1 MEKGLYE
8 LTINESLENVMPPLQ
23 EMELKLL
30 EDSLLSEGCR
40 DPLVVWNDVIVDGH
54 NRYRICRENNIPF
67 SYVEMEFK
75 DEGAAKLWI
84 IRNQLARRNVPD
96 FVRCELVL
104 PLEDELKAEA
114 EAIRRE
120 KIREYKRT
128 GQTVQNSAPSKKTRD
143 ALAEIAGV
151 SYDTLGKAKKVIN
164 SADEGTKEKLRN
176 GDLSIHGAYTALKNP
191 KKDEPPTQ
199 EQPTVPSEKS
209 MPEPQQPTQKP
220 DKLRHVTEPVEP
232 LIEKEPQPPRK
243 LFPGYGLVSPVKPY
257 PYVPPS
263 DEVYDIPPIEVF
275 GNFQPDDMKA
285 RSVVEFNR
293 AKSYFADLTDSYQ
306 SRIREILRGITSAP
320 IDDENVEI
328 LKSIVTEGYEQIIN
342 LLNSKSF
349 GGNEDEDDDQ

>member
-30 EDSLLSEGCR
+30 EESLLSEGCR
-40 DPLVVWNDVIVDGH
+40 DPLVVWNGVIVDGH
-54 NRYRICRENNIPF
+54 NRYRICRENEIPF

-96 FVRCELVL
+96 FVRCELVI
-104 PLEDELKAEA
+104 PLENELKAEA
-114 EAIRRE
+114 EKRMLSGRRRE
-120 KIREYKRT
+120 SSDPVEKLPQ
-128 GQTVQNSAPSKKTRD
+128 GSGKTRD
-143 ALAEIAGV
+143 ALAEMAGV
-151 SYDTLGKAKKVIN
+151 SGRTFDKAKKLI
-164 SADEGTKEKLRN
+164 STADEETKNKLRN

-263 DEVYDIPPIEVF
+263 DDVYDIPPIEVF

>member
-8 LTINESLENVMPPLQ
+8 LTINASLENVMPPLQ

-40 DPLVVWNDVIVDGH
+40 DPLVVWNGVIVDGH
-54 NRYRICRENNIPF
+54 NRYRICRENEIPF

-75 DEGAAKLWI
+75 EESSAKLWI

-104 PLEDELKAEA
+104 PLENELKAEA
-114 EAIRRE
+114 KARQGQRNDLKNISVNLPKSERNKSTRE
-120 KIREYKRT
+120 
-128 GQTVQNSAPSKKTRD
+128 N
-143 ALAEIAGV
+143 LAEMAGV
-151 SYDTLGKAKKVIN
+151 SEKTFDKAKKIIN
-164 SADEGTKEKLRN
+164 GADEETKEKLRN
-176 GDLSIHGAYTALKNP
+176 GDLSIHGAFKALNNP
-191 KKDEPPTQ
+191 KKDEPPSQ
-199 EQPTVPSEKS
+199 EQHTVSPEKP

-263 DEVYDIPPIEVF
+263 DDVYDIPPIEVF

-285 RSVVEFNR
+285 RSVVELNQ
-293 AKSYFADLTDSYQ
+293 AKSSLTTATDYYV
-306 SRIREILRGITSAP
+306 RRTHEVLRGMTSAS
-320 IDDENVEI
+320 INDESVEI

-349 GGNEDEDDDQ
+349 GGNEDEYDDE